1 MSTREIVKM
10 AMYLALFLVLDFV
23 SNQIPIFEMPSGG
36 SLGVGVIPLLLA
48 SYDLGFK
55 KGSLVALLSIPLMF
69 MTGPV
74 WFVSFGQFALDYILS
89 FGVYGLAVLFPTFR
103 EQSIYPLMSGIV
115 ITNALRTFFSYLS
128 GVWYYEVP
136 PLASLTYQL
145 SYMVPTLI
153 LTIIVVP
160 LISARLKRDS

>member
-23 SNQIPIFEMPSGG
+23 SNQVPIFEMPSGG
-36 SLGVGVIPLLLA
+36 SLGVGVISLLLA
-48 SYDLGFK
+48 SYDLGYK
-55 KGSLVALLSIPLMF
+55 KGTLVALLSIPLMF
-69 MTGPV
+69 LTGPV
-74 WFVSFGQFALDYILS
+74 WFVSFGQFTLDYILA
-89 FGVYGLAVLFPTFR
+89 FGVYGLAALFPTFKER
-103 EQSIYPLMSGIV
+103 SIYPLMSGIV
-115 ITNALRTFFSYLS
+115 ITNALRTFFSYLA
-128 GVWYYEVP
+128 GIWYYEVP